1 MAIFNAV
8 AFNPNNN
15 DTLSNVRIAPLNL
28 AQYLDPS
35 DMKIK
40 NKTAHDYAV
49 YAINYMNS
57 GESNKPGLFQIRF
70 KPVKDMATSVGIEH
84 YSAWRVDYT
93 TTAFGNTGYSIAIFA
108 VAGDKVFKFVLDA
121 NDPLKIPN
129 YLPIFQKMINSFQI
143 HYLVYFS
150 YRIPQSA

>member
-1 MAIFNAV
+1 
-8 AFNPNNN
+8 
-15 DTLSNVRIAPLNL
+15 
-28 AQYLDPS
+28 
-35 DMKIK
+35 MKIK

-108 VAGDKVFKFVLDA
+108 VAGDKIFKFVLDA
-121 NDPLKIPN
+121 NDPFRNSKLLTYISKNDRFISN
-129 YLPIFQKMINSFQI
+129 YAIGI
-143 HYLVYFS
+143 
-150 YRIPQSA
+150 R